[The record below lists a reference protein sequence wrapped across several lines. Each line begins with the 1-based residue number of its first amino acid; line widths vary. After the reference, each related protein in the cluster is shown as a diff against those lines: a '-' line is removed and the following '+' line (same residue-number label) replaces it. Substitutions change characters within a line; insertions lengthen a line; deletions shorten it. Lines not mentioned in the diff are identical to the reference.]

1 MNKKW
6 FYNFVALTL
15 AISLSSFGV
24 NANANTSNVPY
35 MLEVDDEDTEISDE
49 DIVNYCNGFKY
60 AYSQLSLASGCYSAM
75 IQQSFLV
82 SLNDEEAKN
91 VDDVLLRTFNLLG
104 EYEIAL
110 NQNNFDDCKVIINDL
125 SLLVPEIKSSL
136 APILIPE
143 KLIGSSLVFDD
154 GGLVPAKDGFLMEN
168 GEVVT
173 IIDNGFFTKKPSGIE
188 ELDSWFW
195 SLGDGFFV
203 PYYALATDCNAVWQL
218 PVICSEAGFL
228 YNYMVSTVITD
239 FSVDPYTVSIVG
251 DNYMCG
257 SRELRELTEKE
268 KAVNQSNA
276 MVFDAERGVKVNSE
290 KFKDNVCAIYYEYLN
305 TQIEMINN
313 LENLPYDENYY
324 PDESENFS
332 YNKII

>member
-1 MNKKW
+1 MRGDFLNKKW

-110 NQNNFDDCKVIINDL
+110 NQNNFDDCKV
-125 SLLVPEIKSSL
+125 
-136 APILIPE
+136 
-143 KLIGSSLVFDD
+143 
-154 GGLVPAKDGFLMEN
+154 GLVPAKDGFLMEN

-228 YNYMVSTVITD
+228 YNYMVSTVITE

-268 KAVNQSNA
+268 KAINQSNA